1 MRMRK
6 RESKHF
12 AKLWREIELAIKC
25 ADTECGD
32 EFRTSCGL
40 AFVKTDQLKEAVEQE
55 YRQLRD
61 DLKKECYG
69 RNEEGRPM
77 DVVEEGRENDGSRE
91 SGQSLDARKIAAVI
105 CCALIQKKPLVFDEK
120 KAVELL
126 ALQEELLN
134 RQRNP
139 DRTVLNKWIVDNF
152 FVNYKIAYLAGLRI
166 IFMTLL
172 SELLEDPDTLEAGK
186 QLAARGRLFQYP
198 RWAGLDNFDVNMVLG
213 LGRSDMKKDK
223 IAPFMLA
230 LQFYQIE
237 MYARRMLGLDC

>member
-1 MRMRK
+1 MRK
-6 RESKHF
+6 KESKHF
-12 AKLWREIELAIKC
+12 AKLWREIELAIEC
-25 ADTECGD
+25 AASECGD
-32 EFRTSCGL
+32 EFRASCGL
-40 AFVKTDQLKEAVEQE
+40 TFVKTDQLKGAVERE

-77 DVVEEGRENDGSRE
+77 DATEEGRESDGGRE
-91 SGQSLDARKIAAVI
+91 NGQSLDARKIAAVI
-105 CCALIQKKPLVFDEK
+105 CYALIRKKPLVFDEK

-126 ALQEELLN
+126 AEQEELLN
-134 RQRNP
+134 QQKNP

-152 FVNYKIAYLAGLRI
+152 FVNYKIAYLAGLRV

-172 SELLEDPDTLEAGK
+172 SELLEGPDTLEDGK
-186 QLAARGRLFQYP
+186 HLAARGRLFQYP
-198 RWAGLDNFDVNMVLG
+198 RCAGLDNFDVNMVLG

-223 IAPFMLA
+223 ISPFMLA

-237 MYARRMLGLDC
+237 MYARRKLGLDC

>member
-1 MRMRK
+1 MSRK
-6 RESKHF
+6 ESKHF
-12 AKLWREIELAIKC
+12 AKLWEEIERAIEDS
-25 ADTECGD
+25 ASECGS
-32 EFRTSCGL
+32 EFRDSCGL
-40 AFVKTDQLKEAVEQE
+40 VRVKTDKLKETVEKE
-55 YRQLRD
+55 YRRLRD

-69 RNEEGRPM
+69 RNEEGRQK
-77 DVVEEGRENDGSRE
+77 DAVEDKSLEGDGGNE

-105 CCALIQKKPLVFDEK
+105 CCALIRKKALAFDEK
-120 KAVELL
+120 KAVQLL
-126 ALQEELLN
+126 AEQEELLN
-134 RQRNP
+134 QQEKP

-166 IFMTLL
+166 IFKT
-172 SELLEDPDTLEAGK
+172 LLEDLLRKPDTLEAGK

-198 RWAGLDNFDVNMVLG
+198 RISGLDNFDVNMVLG
-213 LGRSDMKKDK
+213 LGRSDIKNDK

>member
-1 MRMRK
+1 MRK

-12 AKLWREIELAIKC
+12 AKLWREIELAIEC
-25 ADTECGD
+25 AADECGD

-55 YRQLRD
+55 YRQLRN

-77 DVVEEGRENDGSRE
+77 DAAEEEGRESDGDRE

-105 CCALIQKKPLVFDEK
+105 CYALIRKKPLVFDEK

-126 ALQEELLN
+126 ADHEELLN
-134 RQRNP
+134 RQENP

-172 SELLEDPDTLEAGK
+172 SELLESPDTLEAGK
-186 QLAARGRLFQYP
+186 ELAARGRLFQYP
-198 RWAGLDNFDVNMVLG
+198 RCAGLDNFDVNMVLG